1 MNKVLKVL
9 SAILIGIGVIL
20 VLFPFLWSLLLSF
33 KENSEI
39 MQVPGTF
46 LPNKWIISGYV
57 TVLTES
63 PFYVWFLN
71 SVISSVVVTAIVAF
85 SSALGGY
92 IFAKFNFRGKKF
104 LFMLMLSTMMV
115 PFQVTMIPT
124 YMISGY
130 LGILNSLLSLIIPSM
145 VSAFG
150 IFLCKQFVENVPNE
164 LIEAGRIEGAGEM
177 RIFFSIIMPSIKSAL
192 AALCIFTFMG
202 KWNDYLWPLIAIND
216 EIKMT
221 VPLALNFFNSARTMD
236 YNVTMSAGMLV
247 MLPVIVI
254 YLVFQRQFIEGLTL
268 TGMK

>member
-9 SAILIGIGVIL
+9 SALLLCIGVIL

-33 KENSEI
+33 KDNSEI
-39 MQVPGTF
+39 MQIPGTF
-46 LPNKWIISGYV
+46 LPSKWIISGYV

-63 PFYVWFLN
+63 PFFIWFLN
-71 SVISSVVVTAIVAF
+71 SVVVSISVTLIVAF
-85 SSALGGY
+85 TSALGGY
-92 IFAKFNFRGKKF
+92 IFAKFNFRGKNIIF
-104 LFMLMLSTMMV
+104 LLMLSTMMV

-124 YMISGY
+124 YLISSY
-130 LGILNSLLSLIIPSM
+130 LGILNSQLALIIPSM
-145 VSAFG
+145 VTAFG

-164 LIEAGRIEGAGEM
+164 LLEAGRIEGAGEL
-177 RIFFSIIMPSIKSAL
+177 RIFYSIVMPSIKSAL
-192 AALCIFTFMG
+192 AALSIFTFMG

-221 VPLALNFFNSARTMD
+221 VPLALNFFNSSKIMD
-236 YNVTMSAGMLV
+236 YNVSMSAGILV
-247 MLPVIVI
+247 MLPVIII